1 MLCPKERSERSNFL
15 GVRLANA
22 NCGMLTND
30 GKENTRM
37 NERTAR
43 SPDQKQI
50 EGGAHEPYVPIAV
63 GRIYFFLYGLEMA
76 NLGINLPLVGNLEME
91 V

>member
-1 MLCPKERSERSNFL
+1 
-15 GVRLANA
+15 
-22 NCGMLTND
+22 
-30 GKENTRM
+30 M

>member
-1 MLCPKERSERSNFL
+1 M
-15 GVRLANA
+15 GIRLAVA
-22 NCGMLTND
+22 NCWILTND

-50 EGGAHEPYVPIAV
+50 EGGAHETYVPIAV
-63 GRIYFFLYGLEMA
+63 GRIYFYGLEMA

>member
-1 MLCPKERSERSNFL
+1 M
-15 GVRLANA
+15 GIRLAVA
-22 NCGMLTND
+22 NCWILTND

-63 GRIYFFLYGLEMA
+63 GRIYFYGLEMA